1 MNENILNEFHKAL
14 GNYSQVTQTWAHS
27 KNILTRSLLA
37 VKIVFNA
44 MYFSFLFN
52 PEELLR
58 H

>member
-1 MNENILNEFHKAL
+1 MNENILNAFHEAL
-14 GNYSQVTQTWAHS
+14 GNYLQVQPTCAHS

-37 VKIVFNA
+37 VKIFFNA
-44 MYFSFLFN
+44 IYFSLVFD